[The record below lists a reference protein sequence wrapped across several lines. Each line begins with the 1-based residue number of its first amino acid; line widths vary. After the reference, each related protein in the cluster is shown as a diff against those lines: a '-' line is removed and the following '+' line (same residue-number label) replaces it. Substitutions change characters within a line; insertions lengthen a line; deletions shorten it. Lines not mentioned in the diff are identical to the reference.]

1 MKKTLILVSV
11 LALTLS
17 GCGKKAKEPSPS
29 PSPATPASSA
39 PQSASPS
46 PSPSPSPSESPT
58 LKESSENQP
67 TAKDLEK
74 LINEANSTQD
84 EEKRKELL
92 GEIQTILEEAEK
104 KAEK

>member
-1 MKKTLILVSV
+1 MSV

-39 PQSASPS
+39 TQSAS

-104 KAEK
+104 KADK

>member
-39 PQSASPS
+39 TQSAS